1 MVQLRDFPTQ
11 EEIRAFELAARRA
24 QSEEIYRLAAL
35 AAARLKALAGKF
47 AAPSLRALD
56 QPPAPATGRGPG
68 HSSASGT
75 LLSIMEELAASLP
88 DDLRTRYS
96 EELMT
101 AARVA
106 PLIDLGFAM
115 WEFTVRALAGVIRGI
130 AQGLRAGARCL
141 DFAARR
147 LMPLH

>member
-1 MVQLRDFPTQ
+1 MMQLRDFPTHG
-11 EEIRAFELAARRA
+11 EIRAFELAARRA
-24 QSEEIYRLAAL
+24 QSEEIYRLATL
-35 AAARLKALAGKF
+35 AASRLKVLAGKF
-47 AAPSLRALD
+47 AATLSRAPD
-56 QPPAPATGRGPG
+56 QPPATRRGPG
-68 HSSASGT
+68 HSSAPGT

-115 WEFTVRALAGVIRGI
+115 GEFTVRTLAGVFRGI

-141 DFAARR
+141 DVAARR
-147 LMPLH
+147 LVPLH